1 VVGLSTAPAYAASGS
16 NVVAWGS
23 SFNGEES
30 EPATVP
36 AGLADVVAVTG
47 GVAHTLALRA
57 DGTVAAWGDAG
68 PVGFTDGLTGIT
80 QIASTGWHSLALGSD
95 GSVVDWSADG
105 AQAVPARVTGITQV
119 AAGWE
124 HNLAVRA
131 DGTVVAWGDNRFRES
146 TVPTGLSGVTR
157 VAAGFGHSLA
167 LRVDGTVVGW
177 GRNEK
182 GQATVPAGLSGVV
195 QIAAGTEFSVALKSD
210 GTVVAWGLNNL
221 GQSTVPAGLSGVVQ
235 IAAGGNHTLALKSDG
250 TVVAWGTATD
260 GQSTVPAGLSGV
272 TAVGVGTDE
281 SLAVAPTVAFEPP
294 PPGRPHEPVG
304 ETSVPENAGV
314 VSLTVSRAGHVDQQL
329 SVGYRTSGTATPA
342 ADFTL
347 PPGKLTF
354 ARGEVTTTIALTV
367 NDDRQQELAET
378 VVLTLS
384 SPSQG
389 TSLGMLKSVTVIIEA
404 SDQQPDAWVS
414 TAPDSGYIGN
424 NVYNTTGA
432 DQTKTLTARAGQ
444 PRAFY
449 VRIYNDGN
457 DMDTLTVRGVS
468 IPTLAAVRYL
478 SGTTDITARMQS
490 QAGFT
495 VARLR
500 PGAFRLIEVRITP
513 GAAAAV
519 GSVRVARVS
528 ATWTGDSVRADLARA
543 VVRVTG

>member
-1 VVGLSTAPAYAASGS
+1 MMGGSRRFSVAWPGSAGRTGHRLTAVVVATVAAVGALVGLSTAPAYAASGS

-23 SFNGEES
+23 SFNGEEP

-68 PVGFTDGLTGIT
+68 PAEFTDGLTGIT

-105 AQAVPARVTGITQV
+105 PQAVPARVTGITQV

-221 GQSTVPAGLSGVVQ
+221 GQSTVPAGLSGV
-235 IAAGGNHTLALKSDG
+235 
-250 TVVAWGTATD
+250 
-260 GQSTVPAGLSGV
+260 
-272 TAVGVGTDE
+272 TAVGAGTDE

-329 SVGYRTSGTATPA
+329 SVDYRTSGTATPA

-347 PPGKLTF
+347 PPGRVTF
-354 ARGEVTTTIALTV
+354 APGEVTKTIALTV

-389 TSLGMLKSVTVIIEA
+389 TSIGMLKSVTVIIEA

-414 TAPDSGYIGN
+414 TAPGSGYIGN

-444 PRAFY
+444 PRDFY

-468 IPTLAAVRYL
+468 VPTLATVRYL

-495 VARLR
+495 VARVR
-500 PGAFRLIEVRITP
+500 PGAFRLVEVRITP

-543 VVRVTG
+543 VVKVTG